1 MRHENMIG
9 KLAARFTHFNN
20 PTYTDYLIHPSWLRL
35 PTPPVDYLLWL
46 ILEPASSSMT
56 LHLYPRSCVI
66 IRSKVIA
73 LSSLR
78 FSSSLLL
85 FHLNKSSSSINNPIK
100 AIWNWGGREV
110 GPVLTQTMTTPMW
123 KGGRS
128 HPKPKLGYPK
138 RAFQHR
144 YIDKKQEWPGVRS
157 RNIASLPPPWPC
169 IYIQDH
175 ASSFMSVCPRC
186 IIQI

>member
-1 MRHENMIG
+1 
-9 KLAARFTHFNN
+9 
-20 PTYTDYLIHPSWLRL
+20 
-35 PTPPVDYLLWL
+35 
-46 ILEPASSSMT
+46 MT

-110 GPVLTQTMTTPMW
+110 GPVLTQTMTTAMW

-175 ASSFMSVCPRC
+175 ASSFMSVLSTVHYPD
-186 IIQI
+186 IIQNIERILHGALSTYEFRVSIIILPHEKHDKSFLTP